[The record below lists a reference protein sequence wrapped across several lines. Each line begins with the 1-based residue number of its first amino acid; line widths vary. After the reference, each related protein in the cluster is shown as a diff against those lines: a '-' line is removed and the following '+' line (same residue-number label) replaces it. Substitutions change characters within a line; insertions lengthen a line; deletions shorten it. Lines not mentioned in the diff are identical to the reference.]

1 MSARIDAMRAGFGAR
16 TSSELLRESICSEE
30 APAPPAPPGTAP
42 TAAPPALSVMR
53 CTSGAMSAATAYF
66 SAITSTS
73 PAAGVSIAAMIL
85 PMRCRLSA

>member
-1 MSARIDAMRAGFGAR
+1 MRAGFGAR
-16 TSSELLRESICSEE
+16 TSSELLRESICTDDAVLG
-30 APAPPAPPGTAP
+30 APATPAAGA
-42 TAAPPALSVMR
+42 AAPAVPPLSVMR

-73 PAAGVSIAAMIL
+73 PEAGVSIAAMIL